1 MRSTNLLGKGIAI
14 VRIMKLYVVAI
25 VALAWCAGAAS
36 RSAAQSSFYAKAKEE
51 GQVLLYTSLAASDNK
66 PFRAAFEQAYPGIKL
81 EIYRASGTTILQKI
95 LTESRAGANLAD
107 AVLTEGAA
115 LQPLKQANLLVK
127 FDSQER
133 KAFEDRFKD
142 KDGFWTDVYPTVH
155 SIPYNT
161 KLVAQKD
168 VPRRYADLLDPKW
181 KGKLGANRNNYMVIA
196 AMLDLYGKEKG
207 EDFIRKLAQQQPQVR
222 SGGTLIAT
230 LVGAGE
236 MPLAFMV
243 YANNVENVK
252 ESGSPVDWA
261 RIEEPLY
268 AESHPITIMAK
279 APHPNAARLLAE
291 FAISK
296 EGQQLISNLGKV
308 PGRSDVQPKIGVDR
322 SKLRMIAPEH
332 EAKTAYYQKWFDDLF
347 GKGS

>member
-1 MRSTNLLGKGIAI
+1 MK
-14 VRIMKLYVVAI
+14 IMKFYLAAVASL
-25 VALAWCAGAAS
+25 VCSAGFVS
-36 RSAAQSSFYAKAKEE
+36 QGFAQSAFYAKAKEE
-51 GQVLLYTSLAASDNK
+51 GKVVLYTTLAAGDNK
-66 PFRAAFEQAYPGIKL
+66 PFRAAFEQAYPGVQL

-95 LTESRAGANLAD
+95 LTESRAGAHLAD
-107 AVLTEGAA
+107 VVLAEGAA
-115 LQPLKQANLLVK
+115 LSPLRDASLLVK
-127 FDSQER
+127 FDSTER
-133 KAFEDRFKD
+133 KAFEARFKD

-168 VPRRYADLLDPKW
+168 LPKRYTDLLDPKW
-181 KGKLGANRNNYMVIA
+181 KGKLAANRNNYMFIA

-207 EDFIRKLAQQQPQVR
+207 EDFMRRLAQQEPQVR
-222 SGGTLIAT
+222 SGGTLTAT

-236 MPLAFMV
+236 MPLAFVV

-252 ESGSPVDWA
+252 ESGSPVDWV
-261 RIEEPLY
+261 RVDEPLY
-268 AESHPITIMAK
+268 AESHPVAVMAR

-296 EGQQLISNLGKV
+296 NGQQLISDLGKM

-322 SKLRMIAPEH
+322 AKLRMISPED
-332 EAKTAYYQKWFDDLF
+332 EAKTAFYQKRFDDLF
-347 GKGS
+347 GKGK